1 MNVTEREDLYSD
13 ILEAC
18 KRKSFR
24 PNSLLIA
31 EIVKF
36 VNVIELKFDK
46 KISITN
52 SEVAEFYHG
61 KAKDWE

>member
-1 MNVTEREDLYSD
+1 MNVAEREDLYND

-18 KRKSFR
+18 KRKAFR
-24 PNSLLIA
+24 PNSLLIS

-52 SEVAEFYHG
+52 SDVAEFYND
-61 KAKDWE
+61 KARDWE